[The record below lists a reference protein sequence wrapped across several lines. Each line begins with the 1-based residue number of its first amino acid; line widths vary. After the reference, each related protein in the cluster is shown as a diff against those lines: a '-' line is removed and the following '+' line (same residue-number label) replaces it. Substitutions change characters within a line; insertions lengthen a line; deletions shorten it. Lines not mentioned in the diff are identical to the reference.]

1 MANCLS
7 QALSLASPLG
17 SSGMLFHLSESSK
30 YWLPSEHSSRTAR
43 VRANPRATCTTQR
56 AACRATSRQS
66 KVFVL
71 SSYSTYMTHSIGSR
85 RTKTKSVAVRL
96 RSIMAVLPCLASSVL
111 LPSPKHLA
119 LFHHSRVSFLN
130 TRVTTWPLLVVTSAS
145 FSYPRKSPRVHSH
158 RHSVLQAGR
167 RWRLL
172 QRPILIFLGSR
183 LDSGIH
189 WVVWTWTFGTLAMRQ
204 RSDTYVTR
212 RLSMAEW
219 QWLDSLVTSRSQ
231 HHW

>member
-1 MANCLS
+1 MPFL
-7 QALSLASPLG
+7 
-17 SSGMLFHLSESSK
+17 LSESSK
-30 YWLPSEHSSRTAR
+30 YWLPSERSSRTAR
-43 VRANPRATCTTQR
+43 VRANRRATCTTPR
-56 AACRATSRQS
+56 AASRATSRQS

-96 RSIMAVLPCLASSVL
+96 RSTMAVLPCLASSVF

-119 LFHHSRVSFLN
+119 PSHHSRGSFLS
-130 TRVTTWPLLVVTSAS
+130 TLVITWSHSKLTSLSGLFPRPL

-158 RHSVLQAGR
+158 RHSLLQAGR

-204 RSDTYVTR
+204 RSDTYVMR
-212 RLSMAEW
+212 RLSMAGW
-219 QWLDSLVTSRSQ
+219 PWLDSLVTSRSQ